1 MSTPQK
7 AKLSPDER
15 ESRLGSVIDN
25 SCQRMEDAGIFVL
38 AVGKLLEAFSNDEI
52 DGDVM
57 SELVIGGLAAG
68 LMMTGVALQTEV
80 EVSRKRVEVEIN
92 GGAQ

>member
-1 MSTPQK
+1 MSTAQK
-7 AKLSPDER
+7 AKLSPEER
-15 ESRLGSVIDN
+15 EHRLGSVIDN

-38 AVGKLLEAFSNDEI
+38 AVGKLLEAFSNDDIES
-52 DGDVM
+52 DVM

-68 LMMTGVALQTEV
+68 LMMAGVALQTEV

>member
-1 MSTPQK
+1 MSTAQK
-7 AKLSPDER
+7 AKLSPEER
-15 ESRLGSVIDN
+15 DRRLGSVIDN